1 MNNRI
6 IALLTD
12 FGTQDGYVGAIKG
25 KILSDVPDAKV
36 VDISHNIEPFNIKQ
50 AAFCLNNSYA
60 FFPEKTIFVAVV
72 DPGVGTRRKGLLIKT
87 AHHYFIGPD
96 NGVFSFI
103 YSREACRVFRIVE
116 EALPWEISHTFH
128 GRDVFSPIACLIS
141 NSSNID
147 NYIEPVTDHL
157 SFIHPFKKVDDQH
170 YILSVLHIDR
180 FGNVI
185 FNFHQKDHNVLGKK
199 SELTIVYEGR
209 KIGGVFKTFGEVKD
223 DELLI
228 TWDST
233 GYLQLAKN
241 MGNAARA
248 LNIRTGDEVELI
260 L

>member
-1 MNNRI
+1 MNQRI

-12 FGTQDGYVGAIKG
+12 FGTKDGYVGAMKG
-25 KILSDVPDAKV
+25 RILTEAPDAEV

-72 DPGVGTRRKGLLIKT
+72 DPGVGTKRQGLLIKT

-116 EALPWEISHTFH
+116 EALPWDISPTFH

-141 NSSNID
+141 TSSNMD
-147 NYIEPVTDHL
+147 NYIEPVTEHF
-157 SFIHPFKKVDDQH
+157 SFIHPFKKLDDQH
-170 YILSVLHIDR
+170 YLLSVLHIDR

-185 FNFHQKDHNVLGKK
+185 FNFHQKDHVVFGQK
-199 SELTIVYEGR
+199 SEMTIVSKGR
-209 KIGGVFKTFGEVKD
+209 KISGILKTFGEVSES
-223 DELLI
+223 ELLI

-241 MGNAARA
+241 MGNASRT
-248 LNIRTGDEVELI
+248 LNLRTGDEVELI